1 MKLLRHL
8 VRPGAVRRIGLLLLA
23 LAVMV
28 TIRVAVPP
36 IAVACSCAM
45 NEAPIQA
52 AAADPNVAV
61 FTGIAGPFEAAGVQV
76 KVTRWFHGAIP
87 PSGIAVLDPGGFDD
101 PASGFGNSCG
111 INAPGQ
117 GSEWLFIAGRNE
129 VGRYGVSLCST
140 HAPLAALEGQLLLA
154 EAQDVFGAPA
164 VPVQSLPDK
173 NDIDTTSPVETVLPF
188 VLGGLFAVGLV
199 GGLFGILGRRG
210 RDGA

>member
-1 MKLLRHL
+1 M
-8 VRPGAVRRIGLLLLA
+8 LLLA
-23 LAVMV
+23 LALTVS
-28 TIRVAVPP
+28 IRVAIPP

-45 NEAPIQA
+45 NEAPMQA
-52 AAADPNVAV
+52 AAADPNVSV

-76 KVTRWFHGAIP
+76 KITRWFQGAIP
-87 PSGIAVLDPGGFDD
+87 PSGIAVLDPGGFND

-111 INAPGQ
+111 IDAPGR
-117 GSEWLFIAGRNE
+117 GSEWIIIAGRDE

-140 HAPLAALEGQLLLA
+140 HAPLAAAEGQLLLA
-154 EAQDVFGAPA
+154 DAEAVFGPPA
-164 VPVQSLPDK
+164 VPVPPLPDD
-173 NDIDTTSPVETVLPF
+173 NEIDTTSPIETVLPF